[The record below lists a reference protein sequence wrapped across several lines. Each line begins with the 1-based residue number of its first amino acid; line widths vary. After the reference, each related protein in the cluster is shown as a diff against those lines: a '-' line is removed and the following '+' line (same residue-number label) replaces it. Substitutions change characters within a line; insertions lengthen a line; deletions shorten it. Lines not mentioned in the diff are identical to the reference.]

1 MKKAT
6 YKIQMRDGSEQVI
19 EGDVV
24 NEIYG
29 IDKRKVGDFP
39 ISYYMTHIPSGV
51 LVTNARTKKAL
62 MEIANLPQMIDQT
75 NHDKMRETVARY
87 WNKKG
92 WKD

>member
-6 YKIQMRDGSEQVI
+6 YKIQMRDGTEQVI

-39 ISYYMTHIPSGV
+39 IAYYMTHIPSGV

-75 NHDKMRETVARY
+75 DHNKMREAVAGY
-87 WNKKG
+87 WNRKG